1 MDAIGERRRGPVPL
15 VVTGPL
21 ATYESLVR
29 TELVAR
35 GYAAASVKDAVLMM
49 RRLSLWME
57 RRELVAAG
65 LTPARVE
72 EFLAFR
78 RAVCSSEPVAQRSL
92 GAVVK
97 VLRHVGAVPVPVEAG
112 GDAVQEVLADYGAYL
127 RGERG
132 LAAESVRCYC
142 CQARKFLAAL
152 PDPLGDSLARLD
164 AVQVTAFMVRH
175 TADAESVWSAK
186 ALVTAVRSLL
196 RYLHVDGRI
205 PAPLTGSVP
214 AVAGWR
220 LGSLPRGLESQQV
233 SALLSAPDPK
243 SSAGRRDRA
252 VLTVLARLGLRGAE
266 VAALQL
272 SDIDWHAGEIAVR
285 GKGSRVERL
294 PLTSAVGEVLS
305 DYLMKDRPRCS
316 ATAVFLTA
324 RAPYQALTGTCIRA
338 IMGRAC
344 ERAGLPRLGAH
355 RLRHTLATT
364 ILRAGA
370 PLPEVGQVLRHRS
383 QLSTTIYAKV
393 DHEALRSLAQ
403 PWPEGGAR

>member
-1 MDAIGERRRGPVPL
+1 MDAIGGRRRGPVPL

-21 ATYESLVR
+21 APYESLVCA
-29 TELVAR
+29 ELASR
-35 GYAAASVKDAVLMM
+35 GYAASSVKDAVRMM
-49 RRLSLWME
+49 RRLSLWMC
-57 RRELVAAG
+57 RRELVAAA

-78 RAVCSSEPVAQRSL
+78 RAVCSSEQVARRSL
-92 GAVVK
+92 GAVIK
-97 VLRHVGAVPVPVEAG
+97 VLRHAGVVPVPAEVG
-112 GDAVQEVLADYGAYL
+112 GDAVQEILADYASYL

-132 LAAESVRCYC
+132 LATESVRCYC
-142 CQARKFLAAL
+142 VQARKFLAAL
-152 PDPLGDSLARLD
+152 QTPLDESLARLD
-164 AVQVTAFMVRH
+164 AAQVTMFMVRH
-175 TADAESVWSAK
+175 TADADSVWSAK

-205 PAPLTGSVP
+205 PVALTGSVP

-220 LGSLPRGLESQQV
+220 LDSLPRGLETRQV
-233 SALLSAPDPK
+233 SALLTASDPD

-266 VAALQL
+266 AAALQL

-294 PLTSAVGEVLS
+294 PLTAEVGEALS
-305 DYLMKDRPRCS
+305 DYLMTGRPRCS

-324 RAPYQALTGTCIRA
+324 RAPYQALTGHCIRA

-344 ERAGLPRLGAH
+344 EKAGLPRLGAH

-370 PLPEVGQVLRHRS
+370 PLSEVGQVLRHRS

-393 DHEALRSLAQ
+393 DHEALRTLAQ
-403 PWPEGGAR
+403 PWPQGGAR

>member
-1 MDAIGERRRGPVPL
+1 MDVSRGRRRGPVPL
-15 VVTGPL
+15 VMTGPL
-21 ATYESLVR
+21 SPYESLLR
-29 TELVAR
+29 AELASL
-35 GYAAASVKDAVLMM
+35 GYAGSSVTDAVRMM
-49 RRLSLWME
+49 RRLSTWMD
-57 RRELVAAG
+57 RRELALDA
-65 LTPARVE
+65 LEPSKVE

-78 RAVCSSEPVAQRSL
+78 RAVCESEPVARRSL
-92 GAVVK
+92 GVVIK
-97 VLRHVGAVPVPVEAG
+97 VLRNAGVVPAPVPTGGGAVEKL
-112 GDAVQEVLADYGAYL
+112 LADYGAYL

-142 CQARKFLAAL
+142 GQARKFLAAL
-152 PDPLGDSLARLD
+152 PTPLEASLTRLD
-164 AVQVTAFMVRH
+164 AARVTAVIVRH
-175 TADAESVWSAK
+175 ATECDSVWSAK

-205 PAPLTGSVP
+205 PAPLTGAVP

-220 LGSLPRGLESQQV
+220 LDSLPRGLTPQQV
-233 SALLSAPDPK
+233 AALLSAPDLRTP
-243 SSAGRRDRA
+243 AGQRDRA
-252 VLTVLARLGLRGAE
+252 ILVTLARLGLRGAE

-285 GKGSRVERL
+285 GKGSRIERL
-294 PLTSAVGEVLS
+294 PLPTEVGETLAG
-305 DYLMKDRPRCS
+305 YLTDSRPRCS
-316 ATAVFLTA
+316 ATAVFVTA

-338 IMGRAC
+338 VMRRAC
-344 ERAGLPRLGAH
+344 DRAGLPRMGAH
-355 RLRHTLATT
+355 RLRHSLATT

-393 DHEALRSLAQ
+393 DHTALRTLAQ

>member
-1 MDAIGERRRGPVPL
+1 MDVSGGRRRGPVPL
-15 VVTGPL
+15 VMTGPL
-21 ATYESLVR
+21 APYESLLR
-29 TELVAR
+29 MELASL
-35 GYAAASVKDAVLMM
+35 GYAAASVTDAVRMM
-49 RRLSLWME
+49 RRLSVWMD
-57 RRELVAAG
+57 RRGLSPAA
-65 LTPARVE
+65 LEPSRVE
-72 EFLAFR
+72 EFLSFR
-78 RAVCSSEPVAQRSL
+78 RAVCSSEPVARRSL

-97 VLRHVGAVPVPVEAG
+97 VLRTVGVVPGPAVTGGGAVE
-112 GDAVQEVLADYGAYL
+112 ELLADYGAYL

-132 LAAESVRCYC
+132 LADESVRCYC
-142 CQARKFLAAL
+142 GQARTFLAAL
-152 PDPLGDSLARLD
+152 PTPLDESLARLD
-164 AVQVTAFMVRH
+164 ARRVTALMVRH
-175 TADAESVWSAK
+175 TAESDSVWSAK

-205 PAPLTGSVP
+205 PVPLTGAVP

-220 LGSLPRGLESQQV
+220 GDSLPHGLPQQQV
-233 SALLSAPDPK
+233 AALLAAPDSQTP
-243 SSAGRRDRA
+243 SGRRDRA

-285 GKGSRVERL
+285 GKGSRIERL
-294 PLTSAVGEVLS
+294 PLTTEVGEALAG
-305 DYLMKDRPRCS
+305 YLTSARPRCS
-316 ATAVFLTA
+316 VAAVFVTA

-344 ERAGLPRLGAH
+344 ERAGLPRVGAH
-355 RLRHTLATT
+355 RLRHSLATT

-383 QLSTTIYAKV
+383 HLSTAVYAKV
-393 DHEALRSLAQ
+393 DHTALRTLAQ